1 MAARES
7 QGLQVAL
14 ILFVMVTV
22 VLAVTTY
29 LYFRRAEENVQRY
42 LAKAEEAKREK
53 DTTMKLQFE
62 NQILKHI
69 LGYERKTEAELTSI
83 KQGLGGNKQIEQI
96 VSDYDKHMKM
106 YGAGYGGQDL
116 SYTTLPEH
124 LITAINARNK
134 NLVDADALAK
144 NLERERENVR
154 RAEAARATK
163 AEQSLVAVQSDA
175 AAERE
180 KFNVDRTRITE
191 ESAKIAAI
199 VPQKNAM
206 IAKTA
211 SEAQAKQEEMA
222 RQLSQV
228 STLLESEKER
238 RVRLEKDLGFGDTL
252 EQPDGEVT
260 LVNSRANTVW
270 INLGSADGV
279 DRQMIFSVID
289 QKETGVTKSKIKG
302 RIEITRVMEAHSAE
316 ARILDDELANPIMR
330 GDKIYSPSF
339 HKGRKVRFALA
350 GMMDMDKDGKSDQ
363 TQVKALITMNG
374 GVVDAELLDDGS
386 IAGKMTAETRYLVT
400 GARPTDKTNQK
411 LIDGFTAMA
420 GEATR
425 LGIETIT
432 LDSLMDRMGYMPD
445 RRVVPMSRPSA
456 TGDAPSDTFRPRTAP
471 ATAPR

>member
-1 MAARES
+1 MASRES

-83 KQGLGGNKQIEQI
+83 KQGLAGNAQIEQI
-96 VSDYDKHMKM
+96 LNDYDKHMKM
-106 YGAGYGGQDL
+106 YGAGYQGQDL

-124 LITAINARNK
+124 LIAAINARNK

-144 NLERERENVR
+144 NLERERESVR
-154 RAEAARATK
+154 RAEAARASK
-163 AEQSLVAVQSDA
+163 AEQSLAAVQTDLA
-175 AAERE
+175 KERE
-180 KFNVDRTRITE
+180 AFNRDRTRITE

-199 VPQKNAM
+199 LPQKNEM
-206 IAKTA
+206 IAKTT
-211 SEAQAKQEEMA
+211 SEAQAKQEELT
-222 RQLSQV
+222 RRLTEV
-228 STLLESEKER
+228 STRLESEKER
-238 RVRLEKDLGFGDTL
+238 RARLEKDLGFGDTV
-252 EQPDGEVT
+252 ERPDGEIT

-279 DRQMIFSVID
+279 NRQMTFSVID
-289 QKETGVTKSKIKG
+289 QKETGVTRSRVKG
-302 RIEITRVMEAHSAE
+302 RIEITRVMDAHSAE
-316 ARILDDELANPIMR
+316 GRVLEEEDIANPIMR

-339 HKGRKVRFALA
+339 HKGRKIRFALA
-350 GMMDMDKDGKSDQ
+350 GLMDINRDGKSNQ
-363 TQVKALITMNG
+363 AQVKSLITMNG
-374 GVVDAELLDDGS
+374 GVVDAELLEDGS
-386 IAGKMTAETRYLVT
+386 IAGKLTLDTRYLVI
-400 GARPTDKTNQK
+400 GDRPTDKTNQR
-411 LIDGFTAMA
+411 LIEGFTTIT

-432 LDSLMDRMGYMPD
+432 LDSLLDRMGYVPD
-445 RRVVPMSRPSA
+445 RRVVPMSRPSVA
-456 TGDAPSDTFRPRTAP
+456 DDAPSETFRPRTAP
-471 ATAPR
+471 TR